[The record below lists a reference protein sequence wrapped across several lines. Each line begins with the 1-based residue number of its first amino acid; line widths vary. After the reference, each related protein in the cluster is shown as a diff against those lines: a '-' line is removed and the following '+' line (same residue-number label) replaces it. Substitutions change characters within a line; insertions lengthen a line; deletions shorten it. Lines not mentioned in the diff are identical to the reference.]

1 MKAWTINK
9 IFDKIKQDDPNTSIT
24 KHAIR
29 QAILNGDVASGRA
42 GARYLADPDDVVLQ
56 NVILSLLP
64 ARVCILTE
72 HLS

>member
-42 GARYLADPDDVVLQ
+42 GARYLADPDDVVRYFCGKKIEGQ
-56 NVILSLLP
+56 QE
-64 ARVCILTE
+64 AR
-72 HLS
+72 